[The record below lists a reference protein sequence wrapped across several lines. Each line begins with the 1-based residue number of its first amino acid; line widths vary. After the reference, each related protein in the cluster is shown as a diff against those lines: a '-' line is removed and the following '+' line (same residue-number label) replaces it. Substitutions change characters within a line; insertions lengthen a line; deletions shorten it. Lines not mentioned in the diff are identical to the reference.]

1 MKKSCVLF
9 SDQTIDRPYDDD
21 EEQYG
26 EEGGFGNEMGYDEE
40 DEQSD
45 VVYNLV
51 RSKMDVRM
59 SADKP
64 AKLSKMNCADWI
76 RCDKVEQV
84 NGRYSMTFVD
94 ERTGYRLTV
103 ESENCLKD

>member
-40 DEQSD
+40 DE
-45 VVYNLV
+45 
-51 RSKMDVRM
+51 
-59 SADKP
+59 
-64 AKLSKMNCADWI
+64 
-76 RCDKVEQV
+76 
-84 NGRYSMTFVD
+84 
-94 ERTGYRLTV
+94 
-103 ESENCLKD
+103 

>member
-1 MKKSCVLF
+1 
-9 SDQTIDRPYDDD
+9 
-21 EEQYG
+21 
-26 EEGGFGNEMGYDEE
+26 
-40 DEQSD
+40 
-45 VVYNLV
+45 
-51 RSKMDVRM
+51 MDVRM

-64 AKLSKMNCADWI
+64 TKLSKMNCVDWI

-94 ERTGYRLTV
+94 ERTGYRLVV